1 MCAQHTRKPGTDGAR
16 WKLEDAKARFSEL
29 VRMAHSQ
36 GPQRVTVRGR
46 DSVVVISAEEL
57 DRLMQAAPRKPLVE
71 FLEGLALDGLPLERD
86 RDEGRDVTL

>member
-1 MCAQHTRKPGTDGAR
+1 MCAQQTRKPGTDGAQ

>member
-1 MCAQHTRKPGTDGAR
+1 MCAQQTRKPRPGGPR
-16 WKLEDAKARFSEL
+16 WKLEDAKARFSEV

-71 FLEGLALDGLPLERD
+71 FLEGLALDGLTLERE